1 MRHYFAYASNM
12 DRAHMA
18 RLCPR
23 AEALGLALLKDH
35 QFFIAHGG
43 YGSIA
48 RKRNA
53 VVHGVLWRISAR
65 DIAAL
70 DGYEAMDEGLYRH
83 VVLPVHWNG
92 KLLRA
97 LAYVASDPRPGLPRP
112 QYREL
117 VLNAARSW
125 ELHDDYLALLQR
137 AMLPP

>member
-12 DRAHMA
+12 DRAHIA
-18 RLCPR
+18 KLCPR

-43 YGSIA
+43 YGSVA

-53 VVHGVLWRISAR
+53 FVHGVLWRVSAR
-65 DIAAL
+65 DVAAL

-83 VVLPVHWNG
+83 APPVHWNG

-97 LAYVASDPRPGLPRP
+97 LVYIANDPRPGHPRP
-112 QYREL
+112 QYREA
-117 VLNAARSW
+117 VLAAARAW
-125 ELHDDYLALLQR
+125 LLPGDYIELMER
-137 AMLPP
+137 AMLAP